1 MEFLLRMTRA
11 SKPDRKEIYQ
21 TVVSRLCG
29 YPEFAIDE
37 IRESSGGEHT
47 KITSLI
53 VQTLVRQGSLQQLET
68 DQGTRFRWKQDP
80 QKFEVTPWVDSQVH
94 GTQITEA
101 PLEERP
107 RERLLQHGAS
117 HLKTS
122 ELLAILIRT
131 GRTGES
137 ALQAGE
143 KIATRLGNGLENL
156 PGLGPKELKSF
167 SIAVS
172 EPAYCQIM
180 AGVELGRRV
189 AAAMDEGFRDRI
201 RITSPSTAIQFCL
214 SRFGR
219 LAREARQEEFH
230 MVTLDTKNQPIAS
243 HQITVGTLRNSL
255 VHPREVFR
263 PAIRDAANCIIVVHN
278 HPSGDPT
285 PSDQDISVTERL
297 ESAAEIIG
305 IPLIDHI
312 VVAGEKAI
320 SIQEWRSGN
329 RW

>member
-1 MEFLLRMTRA
+1 MPRP
-11 SKPDRKEIYQ
+11 SKPDRKQIYQ
-21 TVVSRLCG
+21 TVVSRLCER
-29 YPEFAIDE
+29 PEFAIDQ
-37 IRESSGGEHT
+37 IHESSGDEHRHVT
-47 KITSLI
+47 GHI
-53 VQTLVRQGSLQQLET
+53 VRELVKQGSLQPIET
-68 DQGTRFRWKQDP
+68 EHGLKYRWKNDP
-80 QKFEVTPWVDSQVH
+80 QSFPVEPWVDSQVN
-94 GTQITEA
+94 GTQITA
-101 PLEERP
+101 SPVDDRP
-107 RERLLQHGAS
+107 RERLIQKGAS
-117 HLKTS
+117 HLKLA

-137 ALQAGE
+137 AVQAGE
-143 KIATRLGNGLENL
+143 RIASRLDGHLETL
-156 PGLGPKELKSF
+156 PGLGPKELKEY

-180 AGVELGRRV
+180 AGIELGRRV
-189 AAAMDEGFRDRI
+189 AAAMDDGFKERI
-201 RITSPSTAIQFCL
+201 RITSPATAMRFCL
-214 SRFGR
+214 NRFER
-219 LAREARQEEFH
+219 LAKEAKQEEFH